1 MNDWLAQFYGTA
13 PAVETPDDT
22 NMNKTASVALLE
34 KVAEEIGADFDGI
47 DIDALSEEDA
57 EELLEELFSQMGDET
72 DPEPENAETTETP
85 EAATET
91 KDETPEPE
99 AAAETEGDGE
109 LDKESM
115 AKLAEADF
123 YGRAMAHAYVD
134 ELRQLEKAAENKDD
148 ARARLKAALMGGK
161 GGPLASDAPPKESK
175 DEPKCEK
182 CGDKGC
188 PACKKEDE
196 EKTSSVLDSAID
208 NMAVDLANKWIEE
221 HGLQKRAV
229 SEDVQ
234 TAVQQRAVELL
245 IQEGYVDPSD
255 LG

>member
-1 MNDWLAQFYGTA
+1 MNDWLAQLYGTA
-13 PAVETPDDT
+13 PIVETDIDS

-34 KVAEEIGADFDGI
+34 KVAEELGADFAGI

-57 EELLEELFSQMGDET
+57 EELLEELFSQIGDEG
-72 DPEPENAETTETP
+72 EGGEAE
-85 EAATET
+85 ASADGG
-91 KDETPEPE
+91 DEGGD
-99 AAAETEGDGE
+99 EGGDDEE

-134 ELRQLEKAAENKDD
+134 ELRSLEKQAMSKDD
-148 ARARLKAALMGGK
+148 ARERLKAALMGGK
-161 GGPLASDAPPKESK
+161 GGPPPKAK
-175 DEPKCEK
+175 DDKTKKKGGEE
-182 CGDKGC
+182 GDDG
-188 PACKKEDE
+188 E

-208 NMAVDLANKWIEE
+208 NMAVDLANQWIEE

-234 TAVQQRAVELL
+234 AAVQQRAVELL
-245 IQEGYVDPSD
+245 IENGYVNPSD
-255 LG
+255 VG